1 MKSANDLERMYDRK
15 LRLEREKFM
24 ELEQKNIEQKIHYEK
39 LIYELEK
46 RYHEDIGRIREQY
59 SSKMKEE
66 FKRLQDNRRQDLE
79 YKKKM
84 EYKLIELEEQSDIT
98 MMELQ
103 KSKDDKI
110 ERLMIKIHKLE

>member
-46 RYHEDIGRIREQY
+46 RYH
-59 SSKMKEE
+59 
-66 FKRLQDNRRQDLE
+66 
-79 YKKKM
+79 
-84 EYKLIELEEQSDIT
+84 
-98 MMELQ
+98 
-103 KSKDDKI
+103 
-110 ERLMIKIHKLE
+110 